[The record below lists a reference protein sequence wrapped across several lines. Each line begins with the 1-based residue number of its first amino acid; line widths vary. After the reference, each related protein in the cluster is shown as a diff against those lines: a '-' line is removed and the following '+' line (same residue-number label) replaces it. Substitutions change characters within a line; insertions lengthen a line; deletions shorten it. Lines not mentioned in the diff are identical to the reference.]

1 MVTSKDV
8 ARVAGVSQST
18 VSYVM
23 SGRRPISEE
32 TRRRVE
38 AAIDQLTYQPN
49 AGARALASQRT
60 QVIGLVVPFEP
71 NDDTKGL
78 LPFIETIAA
87 CAREQDH
94 DVLLVTADEGAA
106 GLHRLARRSLCDA
119 IVMMDIGAVDDRIP
133 VARELGVP
141 VMLIGV
147 PDDPAGLHC
156 VDVDFVEAGR
166 MAVTE
171 LVACGHDQIVVI
183 GHSPSTVARQVNYVG
198 RFQRGVEAAAAE
210 LGATCHLVAPVR
222 PDRAGAAAAVEAA
235 LELGGPHPGIVVPNT
250 GAIQY
255 VLHELHERGAIT
267 GRDVS
272 LIGICPD
279 TVAESIIPAVS
290 NVSLEPRDVSRRAMQ
305 ILFGL
310 LDRDAQPADAT
321 VELVAPHLTLRKT
334 TVLRS

>member
-23 SGRRPISEE
+23 SGRRPISEK

-119 IVMMDIGAVDDRIP
+119 IVMMDIGAVDERIP
-133 VARELGVP
+133 VARSLGVP
-141 VMLIGV
+141 VILIGV

-166 MAVTE
+166 MATAE
-171 LVACGHDQIVVI
+171 LAACGHDRIVVV
-183 GHSPSTVARQVNYVG
+183 GHSPATVARRVNYVG
-198 RFQRGVEAAAAE
+198 RFQRGVDDAVAE
-210 LGATCHLVAPVR
+210 LGLSCQVVAPV
-222 PDRAGAAAAVEAA
+222 PPGRAGAAAAVDAA
-235 LELGGPHPGIVVPNT
+235 LAGGGHSVGIAVPNT
-250 GAIQY
+250 SAIQF
-255 VLHELHERGAIT
+255 VLHELHERGIEV
-267 GRDVS
+267 GSDVS
-272 LIGICPD
+272 VVGVCPD
-279 TVAESIIPAVS
+279 VVAESTFPPVS
-290 NVSLEPRDVSRRAMQ
+290 NVSLEPRDVSRQAMQ

-310 LDRDAQPADAT
+310 LDRERTPPEAS
-321 VELVAPHLTLRKT
+321 VELVMPHLTRRRTSLPHP
-334 TVLRS
+334 